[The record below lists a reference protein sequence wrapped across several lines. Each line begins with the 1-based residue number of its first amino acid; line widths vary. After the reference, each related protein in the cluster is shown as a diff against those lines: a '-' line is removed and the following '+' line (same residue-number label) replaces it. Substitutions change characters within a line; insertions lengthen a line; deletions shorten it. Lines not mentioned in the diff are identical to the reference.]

1 MISPTLERAS
11 QGNITSTSSK
21 QRVLHD
27 KLHQKK
33 GYMLEQHR
41 ESPTTPNPP
50 PTTQYPGG
58 PKLLLLLLLLSLLL
72 LWLLPLLPTLAR
84 FCSQMFLIG
93 PAQWSSISLLLPR
106 YLTKEGLHPADNNET
121 HETNSSMI
129 EVDLIEDLPV
139 ASKSRLSEKKNE
151 RQNPE

>member
-1 MISPTLERAS
+1 
-11 QGNITSTSSK
+11 
-21 QRVLHD
+21 
-27 KLHQKK
+27 
-33 GYMLEQHR
+33 MLEQHR

-58 PKLLLLLLLLSLLL
+58 LKLLLLLLSLL

-121 HETNSSMI
+121 HEKI
-129 EVDLIEDLPV
+129 VV
-139 ASKSRLSEKKNE
+139 
-151 RQNPE
+151 